1 MRKLFFLLA
10 VTLLAAA
17 PLAAQRNETPL
28 AELYAGASLL
38 RNDAFAFGGRELFGG
53 WQASLNWNHSDV
65 LGFKGD
71 FGGHYRSI
79 GGINFHQHEYLFGLQ
94 LSARSHRATGFLHA
108 LAGAVTFGG
117 AGISSTGTALAFGGG
132 VDMHAGKHFAI
143 RAVQV
148 DYLPKHLEGEWFH
161 DVRVSAG
168 IVWRIGEK

>member
-1 MRKLFFLLA
+1 MRKLFFLLGL
-10 VTLLAAA
+10 TLFAAW
-17 PLAAQRNETPL
+17 PLPAQRNETPL
-28 AELYAGASLL
+28 AEVYVGPSLL
-38 RNDAFAFGGRELFGG
+38 RNDALTSGGRELFGG
-53 WQASLNWNHSDV
+53 WQASLNWNYSSV

-79 GGINFHQHEYLFGLQ
+79 GGINFHQHEYLFGPQ

-108 LAGAVTFGG
+108 LAGAATFGG
-117 AGISSTGTALAFGGG
+117 GGSSMTGTAMAFGGG
-132 VDMHAGKHFAI
+132 VDMHAGQHFAI

-148 DYLPKHLEGEWFH
+148 DYLPKRLAGDWFH

>member
-10 VTLLAAA
+10 LTLFAAL
-17 PLAAQRNETPL
+17 PLSAQRNETSL
-28 AELYAGASLL
+28 AEVYVGPSLL
-38 RNDAFAFGGRELFGG
+38 RNDAFAVGGRELFGG
-53 WQASLNWNHSDV
+53 WQASLNWNYSSV

-79 GGINFHQHEYLFGLQ
+79 GGINFHQHEYLFGPQ

-108 LAGAVTFGG
+108 LAGAATLGG
-117 AGISSTGTALAFGGG
+117 GGISTTGMAMAFGGG
-132 VDMHAGKHFAI
+132 VDLHAGKHFAI

-148 DYLPKHLEGEWFH
+148 DYLPKHLAGDWFH
-161 DVRVSAG
+161 DVRVSMG

>member
-1 MRKLFFLLA
+1 MPKLFFFLA
-10 VTLLAAA
+10 LTLFAAS
-17 PLAAQRNETPL
+17 PLPAQRNETPL
-28 AELYAGASLL
+28 AEAYVGASLL

-53 WQASLNWNHSDV
+53 WQASLNWNHSGV

-79 GGINFHQHEYLFGLQ
+79 NGINFHQYEYLFGPQ
-94 LSARSHRATGFLHA
+94 LSARSHRATGFIHA
-108 LAGAVTFGG
+108 LVGAVTLGG
-117 AGISSTGTALAFGGG
+117 GGSSTTGTAMAFGGG
-132 VDMHAGKHFAI
+132 VDMHVGKSFAI

-148 DYLPKHLEGEWFH
+148 DYLPERLAGDLFH